1 MRISGTSA
9 RAQIAEWEKT
19 ANCELRQ
26 VLRSMSALPVHF
38 SRPFPP
44 GTVVSTRLGRGR
56 APAPRGAGHH
66 LPSANRIAVQ
76 GPASLGV
83 PHTPFFAPSAIR
95 LGVRTHPK
103 TLPLQRASVDRRRDV
118 PLSLRRKFH
127 SGTVVSL
134 SESQSFERTTLLS
147 LLTFCFL
154 FLSYTSW
161 LQCSLL
167 IFVFT
172 NNTRSD
178 RHGPHNRAFLSLAL
192 DTLRLALQAVVS
204 LLPRSCGAGR
214 PHFLPSGLFLS
225 SSSSPRLRFS
235 SEPE

>member
-1 MRISGTSA
+1 MLGKHQFASGTRRHWSHTLMRISGTSA

-83 PHTPFFAPSAIR
+83 PHNYPVLRTERDSPRRADPSQDTAAA
-95 LGVRTHPK
+95 TC
-103 TLPLQRASVDRRRDV
+103 QRRSASRRSTIPEKEV
-118 PLSLRRKFH
+118 PLGHSSVAFRVAILRENDVAF
-127 SGTVVSL
+127 SPY
-134 SESQSFERTTLLS
+134 FLLS
-147 LLTFCFL
+147 
-154 FLSYTSW
+154 
-161 LQCSLL
+161 
-167 IFVFT
+167 
-172 NNTRSD
+172 
-178 RHGPHNRAFLSLAL
+178 
-192 DTLRLALQAVVS
+192 
-204 LLPRSCGAGR
+204 
-214 PHFLPSGLFLS
+214 
-225 SSSSPRLRFS
+225 FS
-235 SEPE
+235 VLH

>member
-1 MRISGTSA
+1 MGENR
-9 RAQIAEWEKT
+9 
-19 ANCELRQ
+19 ELRTPAGPA
-26 VLRSMSALPVHF
+26 VDVSSSRAFFASVSPRDGRFHEIGTWAGSRSSRRRTSSAVREPNC
-38 SRPFPP
+38 SP
-44 GTVVSTRLGRGR
+44 
-56 APAPRGAGHH
+56 
-66 LPSANRIAVQ
+66 